1 MQCVIHSR
9 LVGYLIHNVPYLIDR
24 HKETDDKCGMEQVI
38 HPFVI
43 HGTLWPPTLIAI
55 LGIRIM
61 WVWDENT
68 SIMDE
73 Y

>member
-9 LVGYLIHNVPYLIDR
+9 LVGYLIHNVPYLIDW